1 VKLDIFSEL
10 QKGRGATPVGTSVR
24 QWPAG
29 AEAQLYADV
38 LEQAAVADEFG
49 YHCWWAVEHHGCGE
63 FSMSSTP
70 ELMNVSIA
78 HATDR
83 LRIGHAGV
91 LGPFQINHPIRV
103 AERAAYLD
111 VISKGRLEMGIT
123 RSSVNEWVNF
133 EVDGEKTRQ
142 QMRELYT
149 MLPKMW
155 QQENFKW
162 DSELLRVPEINVI
175 PKPVQQ
181 PHPPLWQAGQSP
193 EGVAFAGELGLGMVC
208 TTLLSPLE
216 FLTGLLQIYREGI
229 ARCEAP
235 AGDFVNNQFA
245 NFTFVH
251 CAGSREEAI
260 RHNVGPA
267 VLWYMNSCASVFRV
281 PRNAI
286 LDIIRGAQVR
296 QEDINWRQFGGQATV
311 ESDLDPDDPSP
322 VVRLLNRQALGMEI
336 DPVEAFEALEPLES
350 VIIGDPDACLQ
361 KMKGFA
367 ELGVDRLL
375 CFQAFGDLKQPD
387 ILESMRLIGT
397 EVLPVIEG

>member
-10 QKGRGATPVGTSVR
+10 QKGRSATPVGTAEH
-24 QWPAG
+24 QWPVG
-29 AEAQLYADV
+29 AEAQLYSEV
-38 LEQAAVADEFG
+38 LEQAEVADECG
-49 YHCWWAVEHHGCGE
+49 YGCWWSVEHHGCGE
-63 FSMSSTP
+63 FSLSSTP

-78 HATDR
+78 HRTKR

-91 LGPFQINHPIRV
+91 LGPFQINHPIRA

-111 VISKGRLEMGIT
+111 VISNGRLEMGFT
-123 RSSVNEWVNF
+123 RSSVNEWINF
-133 EVDGEKTRQ
+133 EVDGDKTRQ
-142 QMRELYT
+142 QMRELYI

-155 QQENFKW
+155 RQSNFKW
-162 DSELLRVPEINVI
+162 DSDLLRVPEINII

-193 EGVAFAGELGLGMVC
+193 DGVAFAGELGLGMVC

-216 FLTGLLQIYREGI
+216 LLRGLLQIYRDGI
-229 ARCEAP
+229 TGCEAP

-251 CAGSREEAI
+251 CAASREEAI

-267 VLWYMNSCASVFRV
+267 VLWYMNSVASVFRV
-281 PRNAI
+281 PRSVI
-286 LDIIRGAQVR
+286 LDLIRGANIR

-311 ESDLDPDDPSP
+311 EPDLDPDDPSP
-322 VVRLLNRQALGMEI
+322 VVRLLNRQALGMQI
-336 DPVEAFEALEPLES
+336 DPVETFEALEPLES
-350 VIIGDPDACLQ
+350 VIVGDPDTCLR
-361 KMKGFA
+361 KMKNFA

-375 CFQAFGDLKQPD
+375 CFQAFGGLKQD
-387 ILESMRLIGT
+387 DVLESMRLIGRD
-397 EVLPVIEG
+397 VLPVIEG

>member
-1 VKLDIFSEL
+1 
-10 QKGRGATPVGTSVR
+10 
-24 QWPAG
+24 
-29 AEAQLYADV
+29 
-38 LEQAAVADEFG
+38 
-49 YHCWWAVEHHGCGE
+49 
-63 FSMSSTP
+63 
-70 ELMNVSIA
+70 MNVSIA
-78 HATDR
+78 HQTKR

-111 VISKGRLEMGIT
+111 VISNGRLEMGVT

-133 EVDGEKTRQ
+133 EVDGDKTRQ

-149 MLPKMW
+149 MLPKIW
-155 QQENFKW
+155 RQEDFKW

-216 FLTGLLQIYREGI
+216 FLSGLLQIYREGI
-229 ARCEAP
+229 GRCEEP
-235 AGDFVNNQFA
+235 AGHFVNNQFA

-251 CAGSREEAI
+251 CAASREEAI

-267 VLWYMNSCASVFRV
+267 VLWYMNSVASVFRV

-311 ESDLDPDDPSP
+311 EPDLDPDDPSP
-322 VVRLLNRQALGMEI
+322 VVRLLNRQALGMES
-336 DPVEAFEALEPLES
+336 DPVETFEALEPLES
-350 VIIGDPDACLQ
+350 VIIGDPDTCLR
-361 KMKGFA
+361 KMKGFS

-375 CFQAFGDLKQPD
+375 CFQAFGDLKQEH
-387 ILESMRLIGT
+387 ILESMRLIGR